1 MASFFP
7 GPRLDTVISWESGLL
22 EWPAGGVESQHR
34 AVQKRWESI
43 AVQLLLKKTIL
54 PSSPLSQ
61 GQEQGKMDAPA
72 HKQRSTDHFS
82 YYIFVTFRISIDW
95 MGPSHWSRWIFLKW
109 SINSNAISSRK
120 CFTEVLFHYLPGHPL
135 TQGSCHMKLVIVER
149 EKNSLSTYFLNVKMK
164 MFLIKLQEKAFPSKA
179 SWGRG
184 WWRSPEISEFPNSS
198 DCTMQTWP
206 TGTAQSTQGPSSLS
220 ILVFTLVE

>member
-1 MASFFP
+1 MCVSSFYVKGVATLIEDTIGIEFSTHAADWELHGTSIRSLTSKWPLWHRSFLVPDQTQSYHEKVACWSDQPGESSHSTGLCRNGEKVLQFSFF
-7 GPRLDTVISWESGLL
+7 
-22 EWPAGGVESQHR
+22 
-34 AVQKRWESI
+34 
-43 AVQLLLKKTIL
+43 LKKTIL

-179 SWGRG
+179 S
-184 WWRSPEISEFPNSS
+184 
-198 DCTMQTWP
+198 
-206 TGTAQSTQGPSSLS
+206 
-220 ILVFTLVE
+220 